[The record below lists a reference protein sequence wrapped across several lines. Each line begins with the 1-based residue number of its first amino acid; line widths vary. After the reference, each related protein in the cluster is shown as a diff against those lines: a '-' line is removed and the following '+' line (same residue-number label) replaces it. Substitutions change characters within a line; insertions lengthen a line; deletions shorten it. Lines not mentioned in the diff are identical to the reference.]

1 MNKRIASFFAKIREI
16 MHIVFCLDNYYIPY
30 CATTIASII
39 DNNQAER
46 ITFHLFVDEITDANR
61 VMMQEW
67 FVKQDG
73 KDILFYD
80 LSEDDFKDFPVG
92 DAYINLTTYF
102 RLVIQDKLPD
112 IDKVIYLDCD
122 TIVNGSLKELWN
134 TEMGDYA
141 VAGVRDRVNDSIRL
155 YNRLRYPMHDGY
167 VNAGVLLI
175 NLIKWRE
182 FHVFD
187 RAKEIAKAMP
197 EALKNHDQDIINI
210 LFHDNKLMLPFRY
223 NLLEYYLYV
232 EEWLY
237 LDRKYY
243 PEIIDACQNPV
254 IIHFCMPQKP
264 WHYECINPFKDLY
277 YKYRKM
283 TPWPEVELTHKIQR
297 LSRKQKVK
305 MLLGRLGLYH
315 IESKPTLRHDVNI
328 IEEPNNVLF

>member
-1 MNKRIASFFAKIREI
+1 
-16 MHIVFCLDNYYIPY
+16 MHIVFCLDNNYIPY

-39 DNNQAER
+39 DTNQTEK
-46 ITFHLFVDEITDANR
+46 ITFHLFVDGIMDANR

-67 FVKQDG
+67 LGKQEG
-73 KDILFYD
+73 KDILFYE

-92 DAYINLTTYF
+92 EAYINLTTYF

-167 VNAGVLLI
+167 INAGVLLI
-175 NLIKWRE
+175 NLKKWRE
-182 FHVFD
+182 LHVFD

-197 EALKNHDQDIINI
+197 KALKNHDQDIINI

-243 PEIIDACQNPV
+243 PEIIDACNNPA

-283 TPWPEVELTHKIQR
+283 TPWPEVELTHKIQK

-305 MLLGRLGLYH
+305 MLLGKLGLYH

>member
-1 MNKRIASFFAKIREI
+1 

-92 DAYINLTTYF
+92 NAYINLTTYF

-155 YNRLRYPMHDGY
+155 YNRLRYPIHDGY
-167 VNAGVLLI
+167 INAGVLLI
-175 NLIKWRE
+175 NLKKWRE
-182 FHVFD
+182 LHVFD

-197 EALKNHDQDIINI
+197 KALKNHDQDIINI
-210 LFHDNKLMLPFRY
+210 LFHDSKQILPFRY

-243 PEIIDACQNPV
+243 PEIIDACNNPA

-264 WHYECINPFKDLY
+264 WHYECINPFKELY

-283 TPWPEVELTHKIQR
+283 TPWPEVELTHKKQK

-305 MLLGRLGLYH
+305 MLLGKLGLYH

-328 IEEPNNVLF
+328 IEEPHNVLF

>member
-1 MNKRIASFFAKIREI
+1 

-39 DNNQAER
+39 DNNQAEK
-46 ITFHLFVDEITDANR
+46 ITFHLFVDGITDVNR
-61 VMMQEW
+61 IMMQEW
-67 FVKQDG
+67 LGKQEG
-73 KDILFYD
+73 KDILFYE
-80 LSEDDFKDFPVG
+80 LSEDAFKDFPVG

-155 YNRLRYPMHDGY
+155 YNRLRYPIHDGY
-167 VNAGVLLI
+167 INAGVLLI
-175 NLIKWRE
+175 NLKKWRE
-182 FHVFD
+182 LHVFD
-187 RAKEIAKAMP
+187 RAKEIAKTMP
-197 EALKNHDQDIINI
+197 KALKNHDQDIINI
-210 LFHDNKLMLPFRY
+210 LFHDSKQILPFRY

-243 PEIIDACQNPV
+243 PEIIDACQNPA

-283 TPWPEVELTHKIQR
+283 TPWSEVGLTHKVQKQ
-297 LSRKQKVK
+297 SRKQKVK
-305 MLLGRLGLYH
+305 MLLGKFGLYH

>member
-1 MNKRIASFFAKIREI
+1 
-16 MHIVFCLDNYYIPY
+16 MHIVFCLDNNYVPY
-30 CATTIASII
+30 CATTIASVIA
-39 DNNQAER
+39 NNQEKE
-46 ITFHLFVDEITDANR
+46 ITFHLFVDGITDVNR
-61 VMMQEW
+61 KKLQEW
-67 FVKQDG
+67 VCGIERKCI
-73 KDILFYD
+73 KFYE

-102 RLVIQDKLPD
+102 RLVIQDKLPA

-134 TEMGDYA
+134 TEMGNCA

-155 YNRLRYPMHDGY
+155 YNRLRYPMHNGY

-175 NLIKWRE
+175 NLKKWRE

-187 RAKEIAKAMP
+187 KAKEIAKAMP
-197 EALKNHDQDIINI
+197 KALKNHDQDIINI

-237 LDRKYY
+237 LDHKYY
-243 PEIIDACQNPV
+243 PEIIEACKNPT

-264 WHYECINPFKDLY
+264 WHYECINPFKELY

-283 TPWPEVELTHKIQR
+283 TPWPEVVLTHKTQK

-305 MLLGRLGLYH
+305 MMLGRLGLYH
-315 IESKPTLRHDVNI
+315 IESKPTLRREVNV
-328 IEEPNNVLF
+328 IEEQNNVLF

>member
-1 MNKRIASFFAKIREI
+1 
-16 MHIVFCLDNYYIPY
+16 MHIVFCLDNNYIPY
-30 CATTIASII
+30 CATTIASVIA
-39 DNNQAER
+39 NNQKEE
-46 ITFHLFVDEITDANR
+46 ITFHLFVDGITDVNR
-61 VMMQEW
+61 IMMQEW
-67 FVKQDG
+67 LGKQEG
-73 KDILFYD
+73 KDILFYE
-80 LSEDDFKDFPVG
+80 LSEDAFKDFPVG

-175 NLIKWRE
+175 NLKKWRE

-187 RAKEIAKAMP
+187 RAKEIAKSMP

-243 PEIIDACQNPV
+243 PEMIDACKNPV

-277 YKYRKM
+277 YKYRKI
-283 TPWPEVELTHKIQR
+283 TPWPKVELTHKIQK

-328 IEEPNNVLF
+328 IEEPHNVLF

>member
-1 MNKRIASFFAKIREI
+1 
-16 MHIVFCLDNYYIPY
+16 MHIVFCLDNNYVPY
-30 CATTIASII
+30 CATTIASVIA
-39 DNNQAER
+39 NNQEEE
-46 ITFHLFVDEITDANR
+46 ITFHLFVDGITDVNR
-61 VMMQEW
+61 KKLQEW
-67 FVKQDG
+67 VCGIERKCI
-73 KDILFYD
+73 KFYE

-102 RLVIQDKLPD
+102 RLVIQDKLPA

-134 TEMGDYA
+134 TEMGNCA

-155 YNRLRYPMHDGY
+155 YNRLRYPMHNGY

-175 NLIKWRE
+175 NLKKWRE

-187 RAKEIAKAMP
+187 KAKEIAKAMP
-197 EALKNHDQDIINI
+197 KTLKNHDQDIINI

-237 LDRKYY
+237 LDYKYY
-243 PEIIDACQNPV
+243 PEIIEACKNPT

-264 WHYECINPFKDLY
+264 WHYECINPFKELY

-283 TPWPEVELTHKIQR
+283 TPWPEVVLTHKTQK

-305 MLLGRLGLYH
+305 MMLGRLGLYH

-328 IEEPNNVLF
+328 IEEQNNVLF

>member
-1 MNKRIASFFAKIREI
+1 

-92 DAYINLTTYF
+92 NAYINLTTYF

-155 YNRLRYPMHDGY
+155 YNRLRYPIHDGY
-167 VNAGVLLI
+167 INAGVLLI
-175 NLIKWRE
+175 NLKKWRE
-182 FHVFD
+182 LHVFD

-197 EALKNHDQDIINI
+197 KALKNHDQDIINI
-210 LFHDNKLMLPFRY
+210 LFHDSKQILPFRY

-264 WHYECINPFKDLY
+264 WHYECINPFKELY

-283 TPWPEVELTHKIQR
+283 TPWPEVELTHKKQK

-305 MLLGRLGLYH
+305 MMLGRLGLYH

-328 IEEPNNVLF
+328 IEEPTNVLF

>member
-1 MNKRIASFFAKIREI
+1 

-92 DAYINLTTYF
+92 NAYINLTTYF

-155 YNRLRYPMHDGY
+155 YNRLRYPIHDGY
-167 VNAGVLLI
+167 INAGVLLI
-175 NLIKWRE
+175 NLKKWRE
-182 FHVFD
+182 LHVFD

-197 EALKNHDQDIINI
+197 KALKNHDQDIINI
-210 LFHDNKLMLPFRY
+210 LFHDSKQILPFRY

-243 PEIIDACQNPV
+243 PEIVEACKNPA

-264 WHYECINPFKDLY
+264 WHYECINPFKELY

-283 TPWPEVELTHKIQR
+283 TPWPEVELTHKVQK
-297 LSRKQKVK
+297 LSCKQKVK
-305 MLLGRLGLYH
+305 MLLGKLGLYH

-328 IEEPNNVLF
+328 IEEPHNVLF

>member
-1 MNKRIASFFAKIREI
+1 
-16 MHIVFCLDNYYIPY
+16 MHIVFCLDNNYVPY
-30 CATTIASII
+30 CATTIASVIA
-39 DNNQAER
+39 NNQKEE
-46 ITFHLFVDEITDANR
+46 ITFHLFVDGITDVNR
-61 VMMQEW
+61 KKLQEW
-67 FVKQDG
+67 VCGIERKCI
-73 KDILFYD
+73 KFYE

-102 RLVIQDKLPD
+102 RLVIQDKLPA
-112 IDKVIYLDCD
+112 IEKVIYLDCD

-134 TEMGDYA
+134 TEMGNCA

-155 YNRLRYPMHDGY
+155 YNRLRYPMHNGY

-175 NLIKWRE
+175 NLKKWRV

-187 RAKEIAKAMP
+187 KAKEIAKAMP
-197 EALKNHDQDIINI
+197 KALKNHDQDIINI

-237 LDRKYY
+237 LDHKYY
-243 PEIIDACQNPV
+243 PEIIEACKNPT

-264 WHYECINPFKDLY
+264 WHYECINPFKELY
-277 YKYRKM
+277 YKYCKM
-283 TPWPEVELTHKIQR
+283 TPWPEVVLTHKTQK

-305 MLLGRLGLYH
+305 MMLGRLGLYH
-315 IESKPTLRHDVNI
+315 IESKPTLRREVNV
-328 IEEPNNVLF
+328 IEEQNNVLF

>member
-1 MNKRIASFFAKIREI
+1 
-16 MHIVFCLDNYYIPY
+16 MHIVFCLDNYYVPY

-39 DNNQAER
+39 NNNQAER

-61 VMMQEW
+61 VMMQKW
-67 FVKQDG
+67 LGKQDG

-155 YNRLRYPMHDGY
+155 YNRLRYPIHDGY
-167 VNAGVLLI
+167 INAGVLLI
-175 NLIKWRE
+175 NLKKWRE
-182 FHVFD
+182 LHVFD

-197 EALKNHDQDIINI
+197 KALKNHDQDIINI
-210 LFHDNKLMLPFRY
+210 LFHDSKQILPFRY

-243 PEIIDACQNPV
+243 PEIIDACKTPA

-264 WHYECINPFKDLY
+264 WHYECINPFKELY

-283 TPWPEVELTHKIQR
+283 TPWSEVGLTHKVQKQ
-297 LSRKQKVK
+297 SRKQKVK

-328 IEEPNNVLF
+328 IEEPHNVLF